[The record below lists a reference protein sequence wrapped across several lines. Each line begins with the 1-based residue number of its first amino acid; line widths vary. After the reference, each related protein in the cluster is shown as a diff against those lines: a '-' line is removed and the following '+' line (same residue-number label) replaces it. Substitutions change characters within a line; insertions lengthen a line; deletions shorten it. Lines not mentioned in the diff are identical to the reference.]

1 MSPRNFIILAVVTF
15 VTVAGAVFALH
26 EQPATRQALQP
37 EEPVFPLLQTRLN
50 DAAKLEVVTAEGEVV
65 LLREEG
71 SGTWTLPGKQGY
83 PARQNGV
90 REVILDLRALKV
102 AEPKTRKPE
111 GFARLEVE
119 DVEAEDAQSR
129 LVRVSAA
136 DGTVLAEAL
145 FGRDRPGALGDAS
158 GGIYYRRPGGA
169 QAWLAAGTLELPQ
182 DERAWLQTDVVHV
195 AANTVAA
202 IEVTHADGSRFA
214 ASRPSAEERNF
225 ELAALPEGRKA
236 AAGKTAQLGSALA
249 FVSFA
254 EVAPAAEI
262 DFVAAPNRTV
272 VTTFDGVAV
281 TVELGEAEGELWAKV
296 SATLGEDAPEDEEAR
311 AAAEAQVT
319 EITARTEG
327 WAYRLDDHVVKRLLP
342 KVEAYLEAAPEP
354 AS

>member
-37 EEPVFPLLQTRLN
+37 EEPVFPLLQARLN

-158 GGIYYRRPGGA
+158 GGIYYRVLGEAGPGA
-169 QAWLAAGTLELPQ
+169 LTRTAWLARPRGIRYEAPL
-182 DERAWLQTDVVHV
+182 RA
-195 AANTVAA
+195 
-202 IEVTHADGSRFA
+202 
-214 ASRPSAEERNF
+214 
-225 ELAALPEGRKA
+225 LAAQVKGPVSVWRKQMVLGPAPEFALLGGDSLALDLPEGWN
-236 AAGKTAQLGSALA
+236 
-249 FVSFA
+249 VHY
-254 EVAPAAEI
+254 
-262 DFVAAPNRTV
+262 
-272 VTTFDGVAV
+272 
-281 TVELGEAEGELWAKV
+281 VE
-296 SATLGEDAPEDEEAR
+296 R
-311 AAAEAQVT
+311 
-319 EITARTEG
+319 
-327 WAYRLDDHVVKRLLP
+327 RLLQ
-342 KVEAYLEAAPEP
+342 AGRTAG
-354 AS
+354 